1 MELCLYRVSFEI
13 HFGDRH
19 SAKNF
24 NSEKQIA
31 QFLKSE
37 DITGSGII
45 LIHDHK
51 SVAKRK
57 ACLRQKRHRA
67 GSVSL
72 FCAIVS
78 SSD

>member
-1 MELCLYRVSFEI
+1 MLVSA
-13 HFGDRH
+13 HCALH
-19 SAKNF
+19 SMCDGLSHTVCIPSFVVVTSSVSWPSAVTVV
-24 NSEKQIA
+24 
-31 QFLKSE
+31 
-37 DITGSGII
+37 DGI
-45 LIHDHK
+45 